1 MVLAV
6 AGAFVARMMCSGTRR
21 CTRRQRLEKYETK
34 LKENT
39 SSKRVTIVDVPY
51 GKLVSILILTVLQM
65 LMYMLFEERSSD
77 AGRLVHEL
85 KVSNILVG
93 TSTSNALTADC
104 SLEVTVGVLLVL
116 TQVVIVA
123 RLKVRILSGN
133 SMEHYV

>member
-6 AGAFVARMMCSGTRR
+6 AGAFVARMMCYGTRR
-21 CTRRQRLEKYETK
+21 CTRRERLEKYETR

-39 SSKRVTIVDVPY
+39 SSKRITIVDVQY
-51 GKLVSILILTVLQM
+51 GKLVSMLILTVLEM

-116 TQVVIVA
+116 TQVIIVA

>member
-1 MVLAV
+1 
-6 AGAFVARMMCSGTRR
+6 
-21 CTRRQRLEKYETK
+21 
-34 LKENT
+34 
-39 SSKRVTIVDVPY
+39 
-51 GKLVSILILTVLQM
+51 M

-116 TQVVIVA
+116 TQVIIVA